1 MGFIP
6 DPHEIQQK
14 YKLTTNY
21 RADAIN
27 EDEIAQ

>member
-6 DPHEIQQK
+6 DPHELEHK

-21 RADAIN
+21 RLEAIN
-27 EDEIAQ
+27 EDEMAQ